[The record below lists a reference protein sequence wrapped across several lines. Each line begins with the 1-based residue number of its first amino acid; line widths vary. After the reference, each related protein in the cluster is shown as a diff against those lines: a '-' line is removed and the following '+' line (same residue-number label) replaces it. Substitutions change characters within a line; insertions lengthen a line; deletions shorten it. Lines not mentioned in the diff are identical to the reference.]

1 MSLTSSADEAFLKT
15 VESWL
20 ASGLEVLI
28 LIRYSRAAG
37 DKSFEF
43 YTSFAALQERLSQ
56 LPAEA
61 CITVFRVLNWAVS
74 VEYAAWVRP
83 VLLRDRASNL
93 LSSGSSP
100 LHCRALHNRNIRP
113 WSGARQRC
121 PPTRPGRN
129 QRRGE
134 SSQTIQMTHRIPLPT
149 PNCLLDS
156 KAHRVS
162 QSSHSD
168 QGMSSRAA
176 RSKKSI
182 RHPTQIPCGQT

>member
-61 CITVFRVLNWAVS
+61 CITVFRNRQLPLRGFVDNEFIRACLSTLPDGSEFAV
-74 VEYAAWVRP
+74 VETIRTKAGLDTRFDFAAGTSHEE
-83 VLLRDRASNL
+83 LRE
-93 LSSGSSP
+93 
-100 LHCRALHNRNIRP
+100 ALD
-113 WSGARQRC
+113 G
-121 PPTRPGRN
+121 
-129 QRRGE
+129 RRGKSVAVGE
-134 SSQTIQMTHRIPLPT
+134 YPPWLEDSSDVISAYVP
-149 PNCLLDS
+149 
-156 KAHRVS
+156 
-162 QSSHSD
+162 
-168 QGMSSRAA
+168 
-176 RSKKSI
+176 
-182 RHPTQIPCGQT
+182 GQDGQLQRGVY